1 MFLSFCLFFSAFAFV
16 AFSVV
21 SPCSSD
27 LLFVRAA
34 CVLIFA
40 ASLLFSPLVA
50 FVPLENAET
59 RRQAVLVGET
69 KKEASDLA
77 IIGKQKGQWKAPS
90 TGKYRNNTTHTR
102 TSSLDAFWAWGLGIF
117 VVRLRARVAPQAKPS
132 ESQPATYPNHGQSRH
147 HARRLPRF
155 KHTFTSVSSRPMNCA
170 WRWSTATINIDQ
182 P

>member
-50 FVPLENAET
+50 FALLGNAET
-59 RRQAVLVGET
+59 RRQAVLAE
-69 KKEASDLA
+69 
-77 IIGKQKGQWKAPS
+77 KQKRGERPGDNRQTERSVES
-90 TGKYRNNTTHTR
+90 TFHRK
-102 TSSLDAFWAWGLGIF
+102 I
-117 VVRLRARVAPQAKPS
+117 QK
-132 ESQPATYPNHGQSRH
+132 
-147 HARRLPRF
+147 
-155 KHTFTSVSSRPMNCA
+155 
-170 WRWSTATINIDQ
+170 
-182 P
+182 